1 MSSDDTLIR
10 AYLTSELSE
19 EQRDEFEVALLEDP
33 ELYERVYFESKLR
46 DGMSLAATNNI
57 TPVNESTPPSIL
69 SKIKAMVEQP
79 AWSYAATG
87 VAALLLLALAVQQPS
102 APEIGKIV
110 YVDALRSEQAMD
122 IVLPPDIQTLIVI
135 DTFEAL
141 DNISAA
147 QVLQGETVMQQLTSL
162 APTADAQVNL
172 VLNGLDAGDYTLEIT
187 TDATNR
193 QIPISVV
200 KD

>member
-147 QVLQGETVMQQLTSL
+147 QVLQGETVVQQLTSL